1 MFIRGRSLGTL
12 RTVLV
17 IGLLC
22 STCGFGIAHA
32 KEQKPERPPDGLVVG
47 RLVNNLSRLNDFF
60 LKFTSISVKGGP
72 RNSTHTLSTAPTLP
86 ILKQTTAPFAELLP
100 PGRYQIT
107 ELGATAGNLFTD
119 SKLPAP
125 ALSFEVTSGGVIDL
139 GLLLVQPIGAGK
151 AVLLPTDEPT
161 SVEELLRTHFPEQVA
176 NWLDKP
182 ITRWSG
188 AASWVAS
195 PFDYGATNGQFGGAV
210 GALITS
216 SIEKGMR
223 LQAQTRWQ
231 EAKSAADYL
240 KIAKT
245 TTTALSEPAVSAEG
259 TMYFGS
265 ILGQVQRRAPD
276 GTWTQIDT
284 GQLTEISAVMLLDD
298 QTLLVGTED
307 GWLLQQQKPTDE
319 FTVVRRF
326 APGTRILDLQRWSN
340 GAWWVATRGPQVKG
354 TAPTRIYGG
363 NSIAEIDTAVPLK
376 TLREDATPAASA
388 GKYFFGV
395 AGVESHVYDNAS
407 ATWSA
412 PAVKKAALQPIANNS
427 GSVLLNMKPLQIS
440 TDNGLSWAAVKD
452 PGRALYVAFFNNSDG
467 LAVRAPA
474 ALGTPDLVVEATTD
488 AGKSWSRVNTLPKFP
503 CDVRSLRQNDVQKRI
518 FCVFHDGSINSSGM
532 QGDWVLERIVY

>member
-1 MFIRGRSLGTL
+1 MFMRSRSMGKL
-12 RTVLV
+12 RAVLV
-17 IGLLC
+17 LGAVC
-22 STCGFGIAHA
+22 SACGFGIAHA
-32 KEQKPERPPDGLVVG
+32 KEQKPARAPDGLVVG

-60 LKFTSISVKGGP
+60 PKFAYISVKGGP
-72 RNSTHTLSTAPTLP
+72 RNSTYTLSTAPVLP
-86 ILKQTTAPFAELLP
+86 ILKQTTAPFAEPLP

-107 ELGATAGNLFTD
+107 ELEATSGNLFTE

-125 ALSFEVTSGGVIDL
+125 ALSFEVASGEVLDL

-151 AVLLPTDEPT
+151 AVLVPTDDPS
-161 SVEELLRTHFPEQVA
+161 SVEELLQTYFPEKAA
-176 NWLDKP
+176 NWLNKP
-182 ITRWSG
+182 TTRWPG
-188 AASWVAS
+188 TANWVAS
-195 PFDYGATNGQFGGAV
+195 PFDYGGTDGQFGGAV

-216 SIEKGMR
+216 SIEKGRR

-231 EAKSAADYL
+231 EAKTAADYL
-240 KIAKT
+240 TIAKT
-245 TTTALSEPAVSAEG
+245 ATMALSEPAVSADG

-284 GQLTEISAVMLLDD
+284 GRLTEVSTVELLDD

-307 GWLLQQQKPTDE
+307 GWLLQQKTPADE

-326 APGTRILDLQRWSN
+326 APATRILDLQRWSN
-340 GAWWVATRGPQVKG
+340 GAWSVTTRGPQVKG
-354 TAPTRIYGG
+354 TAPTRVYGG

-376 TLREDATPAASA
+376 TLREEATPAASA
-388 GKYFFGV
+388 EKYFVGL
-395 AGVESHVYDNAS
+395 AGVESFVYDSAS

-412 PAVKKAALQPIANNS
+412 PALKKAALQPIANNF

-440 TDNGLSWAAVKD
+440 TDNGQSWIPVKD
-452 PGRALYVAFFNNSDG
+452 PGRALYVAFFNNNEG
-467 LAVRAPA
+467 LAVRAPS

-488 AGKSWSRVNTLPKFP
+488 AGKSWSRVNTTPKFP

-518 FCVFHDGSINSSGM
+518 FCVFHDGSISSSGM
-532 QGDWVLERIVY
+532 QGDWVPERIVY